1 MGAITIDTVEAW
13 LKRAREGLSE
23 VIEAKAAAQE
33 SLMVNEKQIIAITAQ
48 IETLETLIDFDNNN
62 QVIGLPEA
70 GELVEELYDNRLD
83 GPEGLEVEEVKGLR
97 QNVYMRE
104 ALGSAEELHA
114 ANTEEIPGGEDA
126 PLDT

>member
-70 GELVEELYDNRLD
+70 GELVEELYDNRLE

-97 QNVYMRE
+97 QDVYLRE
-104 ALGSAEELHA
+104 ALESAEELHA
-114 ANTEEIPGGEDA
+114 ANTEEIPGGEVA